1 MSPTTQ
7 AIWILLLPL
16 VGFVIQIFFGKRL
29 PRKGDFVPTS
39 AIFLSCLLAWNIFGS
54 EVLLS
59 DHGIDIKE
67 VTAKYVTV
75 GDSGH
80 VGRLRGRL
88 VEVSA
93 DKYVVEVGHGK
104 TKKVTIWTEQGL
116 TAEAK
121 KDKNTHYIPKIKYDA
136 HGHKAA
142 GETRS
147 EVPAPYYTFK
157 REMKWGGG
165 DWLKTGSTVTPG
177 DNSGTEA
184 RLDFAFNIFID
195 NLTAIMLVVVTTVSF
210 LVHLYS
216 TGYMVHHGH
225 HAPRYHRF
233 FAFLGLF
240 SFSMLGLILTDSIFF
255 LFVFWELVG
264 LCSYFLIGFEFERQ
278 AACRAS
284 IKAFITTKVG
294 DCGFFI
300 ALMIIGVVVG
310 KFTFGE
316 IFLSV
321 QAGAWAPWL
330 LTLTAILLFIGP
342 VGKSAQFPLHV
353 WLPDAMEG
361 PTPVSALIHAATM
374 VVAGVYLIARMFPF
388 FAGLP
393 FFETGDVF
401 GSTPLAVVAYVG
413 GFTSLFAATIALV
426 QDDIKKVLAYST
438 VSQLGYM
445 VLAMGV
451 GSISAGTFHL
461 WTHAFFK
468 ACLFLGAGSVIH
480 AVATNDMKLMG
491 GLRKKMP
498 VTFYTFLIST
508 MAIAGVPLLSGFF
521 SKEAI
526 LTQALMFGDQR
537 GGINYL
543 PFAFGML
550 TAVLTPFYMF
560 RIICMAFMGKP
571 KEKPRYNHAHESPWS
586 MTIPLVILASLAV
599 ICAGTWSPA
608 EAWKVAIFPVIAM
621 VVFFGRPLGKPLLI
635 GCLVLG
641 SLYLVPPSLN
651 WISHLGDKNK
661 TSHKVEDKAHSGGQ
675 EDGHKEESAFCD
687 YKTSEWFN
695 NRVSNALFYNQ
706 MALVT
711 ASDKVH
717 PHEDA
722 HGGHVSGNLVLPAK
736 LEGHEAE
743 HYHHEMHLTVMLL
756 SLLAA
761 SMGIGFCW
769 ILYIGPLRNENLA
782 PAGGVL
788 AWYRKVLQN
797 LYYMDHLYWFV
808 FVEGTL
814 YIRKGFAW
822 FDGAVID
829 RFVNWV
835 ATAVMDVPQTAAKID
850 QRALGLKTG
859 GAVMGGV
866 LVSAGL
872 GAALA
877 AEAFGAKP
885 MTMDMGQLGTFSAPA
900 NVMCGTV
907 ATVLLS
913 IIAGFCLWLGGVRK
927 GAAALSSCILALA
940 GFTGTVMSH
949 KISQWAEVGPAKMSY
964 LLAPAAEYPCTA
976 NIVSVLLITFIIGV
990 WSGIGIDGTV
1000 RLVSEK
1006 FTLGLGHQMRR
1017 VQTGRLQDYLLSTV
1031 FITVV
1036 VIVITALL

>member
-1 MSPTTQ
+1 M
-7 AIWILLLPL
+7 
-16 VGFVIQIFFGKRL
+16 
-29 PRKGDFVPTS
+29 
-39 AIFLSCLLAWNIFGS
+39 N
-54 EVLLS
+54 
-59 DHGIDIKE
+59 
-67 VTAKYVTV
+67 
-75 GDSGH
+75 
-80 VGRLRGRL
+80 
-88 VEVSA
+88 
-93 DKYVVEVGHGK
+93 
-104 TKKVTIWTEQGL
+104 
-116 TAEAK
+116 
-121 KDKNTHYIPKIKYDA
+121 YDD

-177 DNSGTEA
+177 ANVGTEA

-300 ALMIIGVVVG
+300 ALMIIGAVVG

-321 QAGAWAPWL
+321 QSGAWAPWL

-374 VVAGVYLIARMFPF
+374 VVAGVYLVARMFPF
-388 FAGLP
+388 FAGMP

-445 VLAMGV
+445 ILAMGV
-451 GSISAGTFHL
+451 GSISAGTMHL

-537 GGINYL
+537 GGI
-543 PFAFGML
+543 
-550 TAVLTPFYMF
+550 
-560 RIICMAFMGKP
+560 
-571 KEKPRYNHAHESPWS
+571 
-586 MTIPLVILASLAV
+586 
-599 ICAGTWSPA
+599 
-608 EAWKVAIFPVIAM
+608 
-621 VVFFGRPLGKPLLI
+621 
-635 GCLVLG
+635 
-641 SLYLVPPSLN
+641 
-651 WISHLGDKNK
+651 
-661 TSHKVEDKAHSGGQ
+661 
-675 EDGHKEESAFCD
+675 
-687 YKTSEWFN
+687 
-695 NRVSNALFYNQ
+695 
-706 MALVT
+706 
-711 ASDKVH
+711 
-717 PHEDA
+717 
-722 HGGHVSGNLVLPAK
+722 
-736 LEGHEAE
+736 
-743 HYHHEMHLTVMLL
+743 
-756 SLLAA
+756 
-761 SMGIGFCW
+761 
-769 ILYIGPLRNENLA
+769 
-782 PAGGVL
+782 
-788 AWYRKVLQN
+788 
-797 LYYMDHLYWFV
+797 
-808 FVEGTL
+808 
-814 YIRKGFAW
+814 
-822 FDGAVID
+822 
-829 RFVNWV
+829 
-835 ATAVMDVPQTAAKID
+835 
-850 QRALGLKTG
+850 
-859 GAVMGGV
+859 
-866 LVSAGL
+866 
-872 GAALA
+872 
-877 AEAFGAKP
+877 
-885 MTMDMGQLGTFSAPA
+885 
-900 NVMCGTV
+900 
-907 ATVLLS
+907 
-913 IIAGFCLWLGGVRK
+913 
-927 GAAALSSCILALA
+927 
-940 GFTGTVMSH
+940 
-949 KISQWAEVGPAKMSY
+949 
-964 LLAPAAEYPCTA
+964 
-976 NIVSVLLITFIIGV
+976 
-990 WSGIGIDGTV
+990 
-1000 RLVSEK
+1000 
-1006 FTLGLGHQMRR
+1006 
-1017 VQTGRLQDYLLSTV
+1017 
-1031 FITVV
+1031 
-1036 VIVITALL
+1036 